1 MSGRSIRNLRRWHV
15 RLAGGVLSVLS
26 ALGPSMSAWAMD
38 GRLLPHHPRVAE
50 AQLVVP
56 VPRATPEALARPAQA
71 PVVASPRDT
80 VAPTS
85 DIASPRDTAAL
96 TSVVASSR
104 DTAAQTSIVASP
116 RDTVAQTSA
125 EPALP
130 FDSLVQRAAQVASV
144 DAALLHAII
153 DTESGYD
160 PQAVS
165 VRGAIGLM
173 QVLPRTGERFGVR
186 RLEDPAENVRAGA
199 SYIRWLLSR
208 FDDDLMLALA
218 AYNAGE
224 GAVLRYGRQIPPFPE
239 TQNYVRKVMA
249 GYTRLREANSA
260 PVVSAPPMRPGE
272 TTRRIR
278 PVPSGQP
285 TQSVQSTQSTDPMQ
299 SVQTVQ
305 TTRPTQSMQST
316 QSTQPM
322 HPMQPAAVLVDTNHD
337 TRSSGRTRPASERGD
352 GASDAAATA
361 RAWRLLRGVG
371 ALLTRSPSAEAAG
384 DHGRDRPAVVMP
396 ARGQERSAGPAIG
409 G

>member
-1 MSGRSIRNLRRWHV
+1 MSGRRIRDLCGWRA

-26 ALGPSMSAWAMD
+26 MMGPSVSVWAMD
-38 GRLLPHHPRVAE
+38 GGLLPRHPRVAD

-56 VPRATPEALARPAQA
+56 VPRATPDVLARPAQA
-71 PVVASPRDT
+71 PVVASPGDADAPTPIIATSRDT
-80 VAPTS
+80 TAPMSVVATSRDTDAPTS
-85 DIASPRDTAAL
+85 AD
-96 TSVVASSR
+96 
-104 DTAAQTSIVASP
+104 
-116 RDTVAQTSA
+116 
-125 EPALP
+125 PALP
-130 FDSLVQRAAQVASV
+130 FDALVQRAAQVASV

-199 SYIRWLLSR
+199 SYVRWLLAR
-208 FDDDLMLALA
+208 FDGDLTLALA

-249 GYTRLREANSA
+249 GYARLRDAG
-260 PVVSAPPMRPGE
+260 PVPAVPSRPLPPM
-272 TTRRIR
+272 
-278 PVPSGQP
+278 Q
-285 TQSVQSTQSTDPMQ
+285 
-299 SVQTVQ
+299 
-305 TTRPTQSMQST
+305 
-316 QSTQPM
+316 
-322 HPMQPAAVLVDTNHD
+322 PMQPAAILVDTKPD
-337 TRSSGRTRPASERGD
+337 TTAPATTTPARERGD
-352 GASDAAATA
+352 TPSDEAARE

-371 ALLTRSPSAEAAG
+371 ALLTRSPSAQAS
-384 DHGRDRPAVVMP
+384 DSRGRDRPAVVLP
-396 ARGQERSAGPAIG
+396 ARGQARGAGPAVG

>member
-1 MSGRSIRNLRRWHV
+1 MSGRRIRDSRRWRT

-26 ALGPSMSAWAMD
+26 VLGPSMSVWAMD
-38 GRLLPHHPRVAE
+38 GGLLPRHPRVAD

-56 VPRATPEALARPAQA
+56 VLRATPDALARPAQA
-71 PVVASPRDT
+71 PVVASPRNTD
-80 VAPTS
+80 AP
-85 DIASPRDTAAL
+85 
-96 TSVVASSR
+96 
-104 DTAAQTSIVASP
+104 TSIVASAP
-116 RDTVAQTSA
+116 VAPTTSA

-165 VRGAIGLM
+165 ARGAIGLM

-199 SYIRWLLSR
+199 SYVRWLLSR
-208 FDDDLMLALA
+208 FDGNLTLALA

-249 GYTRLREANSA
+249 GYTRLRDASPA
-260 PVVSAPPMRPGE
+260 PAGFTPPTPR
-272 TTRRIR
+272 
-278 PVPSGQP
+278 
-285 TQSVQSTQSTDPMQ
+285 VQ
-299 SVQTVQ
+299 
-305 TTRPTQSMQST
+305 
-316 QSTQPM
+316 
-322 HPMQPAAVLVDTNHD
+322 PMQPAAAFADANAQTTT
-337 TRSSGRTRPASERGD
+337 TRATEHGDAASD
-352 GASDAAATA
+352 GAARE

-371 ALLTRSPSAEAAG
+371 ALLTRSPSAEAS
-384 DHGRDRPAVVMP
+384 DSRGRDRPAVVLP
-396 ARGQERSAGPAIG
+396 ARGQARGAGPAIG

>member
-1 MSGRSIRNLRRWHV
+1 MSGRRIRDSRRWRT

-26 ALGPSMSAWAMD
+26 VLGPSMSVWAMD
-38 GRLLPHHPRVAE
+38 GGLLPRHPRVAD

-56 VPRATPEALARPAQA
+56 VLRATPDALARPAQA
-71 PVVASPRDT
+71 PVVASPRNTD
-80 VAPTS
+80 APTS
-85 DIASPRDTAAL
+85 TVASGSDTDAPTFTVASPRNTDAP
-96 TSVVASSR
+96 
-104 DTAAQTSIVASP
+104 TSIVASAP
-116 RDTVAQTSA
+116 VAPTTSA

-165 VRGAIGLM
+165 ARGAIGLM

-199 SYIRWLLSR
+199 SYVRWLLSR
-208 FDDDLMLALA
+208 FDGDLTLALA

-249 GYTRLREANSA
+249 GYTRLRDASPA
-260 PVVSAPPMRPGE
+260 PAGFTPPTPR
-272 TTRRIR
+272 
-278 PVPSGQP
+278 
-285 TQSVQSTQSTDPMQ
+285 VQ
-299 SVQTVQ
+299 
-305 TTRPTQSMQST
+305 
-316 QSTQPM
+316 
-322 HPMQPAAVLVDTNHD
+322 PMQPAAAFADANAQTTT
-337 TRSSGRTRPASERGD
+337 TRATEHGDAASD
-352 GASDAAATA
+352 GAARE

-371 ALLTRSPSAEAAG
+371 ALLTRSPSAEAS
-384 DHGRDRPAVVMP
+384 DSRGRDRPAVVLP
-396 ARGQERSAGPAIG
+396 ARGQSRGAGPAIG